1 MSRFYKQNHLTTLYF
16 SRHIAPAPSIRNTS
30 NAATNAAMHHM
41 TALPHRARTPPG
53 PARFACQQHDAWA
66 SLENSSCQRPPSKPR
81 QQAGAASLSRS
92 SGFFRPQY
100 PPSAQHFTAFRC
112 LAHAAAASVCGFGY
126 PGDLIPVMYSP
137 PVIYISCRL
146 ATRARLCF
154 NTPARFPHG
163 CRVPSGGGEDTAGN
177 RWGRR

>member
-1 MSRFYKQNHLTTLYF
+1 MLPILQKYKLLKTSQSMSDDQCLLLRSYLLYHYKQNHLTTLYF

-41 TALPHRARTPPG
+41 TALPHRARNPPG

-81 QQAGAASLSRS
+81 QQAEAASFSRS

-112 LAHAAAASVCGFGY
+112 LAHAGCGFG
-126 PGDLIPVMYSP
+126 LRLR
-137 PVIYISCRL
+137 IS
-146 ATRARLCF
+146 
-154 NTPARFPHG
+154 
-163 CRVPSGGGEDTAGN
+163 
-177 RWGRR
+177 W